1 MTLKKL
7 KNVMVKNEIM
17 LLKGK
22 KILITGG
29 AGFIGSHLV
38 EHLSKE
44 NQVSIYDN
52 FHRDALKFTHLKNI
66 EIIKGDILDF
76 QKLSKIITKFGVV
89 IHAAAI
95 AGIENVA
102 VSPLETLEVN
112 LMGTY
117 NVLKALNGKSSKI
130 EKFIF
135 FSTSEVYGPFV
146 PQAKEDGM
154 TTQGQVKQQRW
165 AYSTSKIAGEHW
177 VYAYFKKYHLPAVII
192 RPFNV
197 YGPRQVG
204 EGAIHNFI
212 VKALQNKS
220 LEIYTTGEE
229 VRSWCYID
237 DFVSGV
243 DLTLKSEK
251 SVGEIYNIGNPEA
264 TLTVLELAKIIIR
277 IASSKSKIIFKKRN
291 YPDVQLRIPSI
302 SKAKKELKFRPKYG
316 LETGLAKTIDW
327 YKGLSNKDLG

>member
-1 MTLKKL
+1 MIL
-7 KNVMVKNEIM
+7 KN
-17 LLKGK
+17 K

-38 EHLSKE
+38 EILSKE
-44 NQVSIYDN
+44 NHVIIYDN
-52 FHRDALKFTHLKNI
+52 FHRDALKFTHLKNL
-66 EIIKGDILDF
+66 EIIKANILDSG
-76 QKLSKIITKFGVV
+76 KLTTAVEKVNIV

-117 NVLKALNGKSSKI
+117 NILKAINGQSNKI
-130 EKFIF
+130 DKFIF

-154 TTQGQVKQQRW
+154 TTQGQVKEQRW
-165 AYSTSKIAGEHW
+165 AYSTSKIASEHW

-192 RPFNV
+192 RPFNI

-212 VKALQNKS
+212 VQAILNQP
-220 LEIYTTGEE
+220 LEIYSTGEE
-229 VRSWCYID
+229 IRSWCYID
-237 DFVSGV
+237 DFTDGV
-243 DLTLKSEK
+243 ISAIKSDK
-251 SVGEIYNIGNPEA
+251 SIGEIYNIGSPEA
-264 TLTVLELAKIIIR
+264 TLTVLELAKQIIKLAR
-277 IASSKSKIIFKKRN
+277 SKSEIIFKKRN

-302 SKAKKELKFRPKYG
+302 LKAKKELKFTPKYSLEKG
-316 LETGLAKTIDW
+316 LLKTIDW
-327 YKGLSNKDLG
+327 YKNLSKKDLK